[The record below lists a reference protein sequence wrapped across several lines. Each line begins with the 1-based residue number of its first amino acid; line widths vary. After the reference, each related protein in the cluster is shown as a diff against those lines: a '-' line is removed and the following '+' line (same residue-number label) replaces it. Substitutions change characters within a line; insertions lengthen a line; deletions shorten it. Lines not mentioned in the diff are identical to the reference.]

1 MKIQN
6 KKTKAISFI
15 TPEGW
20 EKLKTMGD
28 QNKFKILDKKA
39 EQQEQIADTEI
50 NEIDLHKELMEVKTQ
65 KPKQKKT
72 KKHGSEIGRASC
84 RERVYVLV

>member
-15 TPEGW
+15 PPEGW

-39 EQQEQIADTEI
+39 EQQEQIAETAI
-50 NEIDLHKELMEVKTQ
+50 AEIDLHKDLMEVEKP

-72 KKHGSEIGRASC
+72 KKHGSE
-84 RERVYVLV
+84 